1 MSNKMDH
8 ITPDLSPKYDE
19 AKAKNAAKEVE
30 KLREK
35 EADLVEELADVRSQI
50 SLKIAE
56 SKLAYAKP
64 GFSNAP
70 SAKEQAAANKTTQE
84 DNAKTSKATK

>member
-1 MSNKMDH
+1 MANKMDH
-8 ITPDLSPKYDE
+8 ITPDLSPKYDA

-35 EADLVEELADVRSQI
+35 EADLLEELNEVRSQI
-50 SLKIAE
+50 SVKSAE
-56 SKLAYAKP
+56 AKLTATEP

-70 SAKEQAAANKTTQE
+70 SAKEQAEANKATQAE
-84 DNAKTSKATK
+84 NAKTSKATK

>member
-19 AKAKNAAKEVE
+19 KKAQAASKEVE
-30 KLREK
+30 KLREQ
-35 EADLVEELADVRSQI
+35 EAGLVEQLSDVRKQI
-50 SLKIAE
+50 SLKSAE
-56 SKLAYAKP
+56 ARLVATKP

-70 SAKEQAAANKTTQE
+70 SAKEQAEANKETQAE
-84 DNAKTSKATK
+84 NAKTSKATK